1 MRVISDVAIR
11 FSLGVVIA
19 IILAFCFWY
28 FFLRT
33 TPEDIAER
41 SAYRFVKAIDELCIE
56 YLSNSDANKTVDIE
70 LPQLKSASLMDE
82 LNSALDELSKFFN
95 IGAPK
100 PPLQMFNDPYFYLY
114 WETFPPE
121 NTLQASKE
129 AGVGQIFLM
138 HTTPEDI
145 IEDDEEENNQSNC
158 FVCALIETTKEI
170 CKLMPPP

>member
-11 FSLGVVIA
+11 FAIGVVITV
-19 IILAFCFWY
+19 IIAFCFWY

-41 SAYRFVKAIDELCIE
+41 SAYRFVKAIDELCME
-56 YLSNSDANKTVDIE
+56 YLSNSDATKTVDIE
-70 LPQLKSASLMDE
+70 LPQVKYSSLMDE
-82 LNSALDELSKFFN
+82 LNSALNNFLSFLNKE
-95 IGAPK
+95 APK

-121 NTLQASKE
+121 NTLHASKE

-138 HTTPEDI
+138 HTTP
-145 IEDDEEENNQSNC
+145 
-158 FVCALIETTKEI
+158 
-170 CKLMPPP
+170 